1 MAVVRR
7 NILTDAVSMQ
17 KFSEGINLLKKDF
30 SAGVTT
36 QTLGFGGPAFPVSAY
51 DQFVI
56 WHSVAMSVP
65 VPNDDGTNPRDRN
78 SAHRGSIFLPWHRF
92 MLALMEGHLRRV
104 LNDTSFGL
112 PYWDWGA
119 DGDLTPPPTQPQ
131 SPLWKNSGIGGNG
144 TPVTDGPFGFD
155 QSNPEASFRVFF
167 SEDVVSGQLVPL
179 FTGRGLFRQLGLGLV
194 TKDLPTTAQV
204 TQVIEQFTEYDEA
217 DWDVASRGFRNVVE
231 GWLLFGPNRRAEM
244 HNRVHVWIGG
254 DMGPST
260 SPNDPVFYLNHCNV
274 DRIWEGWMI
283 KHGRT
288 YLPDNTTT
296 GAPAGYRLD
305 DTITSLV
312 TTATTTPAAMLDVS
326 ALYSYDI
333 VPADDGV

>member
-1 MAVVRR
+1 MAVIRR
-7 NILTDAVSMQ
+7 NILTDAVSMK
-17 KFSEGINLLKKDF
+17 KFGEGMSLLKNDF

-36 QTLGFGGPAFPVSAY
+36 QTLGFGGPAFRVSAY

-56 WHSVAMSVP
+56 WHSVAMSIP
-65 VPNDDGTNPRDRN
+65 TPNDDGTNPRDRN

-92 MLALMEGHLRRV
+92 MLALMEGHLQRV
-104 LNDTSFGL
+104 LNDTAFGL

-119 DGDLTPPPTQPQ
+119 DGELTPPAQLQ
-131 SPLWKNSGIGGNG
+131 SQLWKDSGIGGNG
-144 TPVTDGPFGFD
+144 TPVADGPFGFD

-167 SEDVVSGQLVPL
+167 SEDVVSGELVPL
-179 FTGRGLFRQLGLGLV
+179 FTGRGLFRQLGQ
-194 TKDLPTTAQV
+194 TPRYPNLPTTTQV
-204 TQVIEQFTEYDEA
+204 TQVIAQLTQYDKA
-217 DWDVASRGFRNVVE
+217 DWDVASLGFRNVVE
-231 GWLLFGPNRRAEM
+231 GWVPFDNANRQAEM

-288 YLPDNTTT
+288 YLPTNTTPD
-296 GAPAGYRLD
+296 APAGHRLN

-326 ALYSYDI
+326 ALYSYDV
-333 VPADDGV
+333 VPS

>member
-1 MAVVRR
+1 
-7 NILTDAVSMQ
+7 
-17 KFSEGINLLKKDF
+17 
-30 SAGVTT
+30 
-36 QTLGFGGPAFPVSAY
+36 
-51 DQFVI
+51 
-56 WHSVAMSVP
+56 VAMSIP
-65 VPNDDGTNPRDRN
+65 IPNDDGTNPRDRN

-92 MLALMEGHLRRV
+92 MLALMEGHLQRV

-119 DGDLTPPPTQPQ
+119 DGDLTPPAQPQ
-131 SPLWKNSGIGGNG
+131 SPLWKDSGIGGDG

-179 FTGRGLFRQLGLGLV
+179 FTGRGLFRQLSLGLV

-204 TQVIEQFTEYDEA
+204 TQVIQQFTEYDRA

-231 GWLLFGPNRRAEM
+231 GWLQFGTNRRAEM

-260 SPNDPVFYLNHCNV
+260 SPNDPAFYLNHCNV

-288 YLPDNTTT
+288 YLPKNTTT

-333 VPADDGV
+333 VPS

>member
-1 MAVVRR
+1 MGTPAVTITITREVTEMAVVRR

-78 SAHRGSIFLPWHRF
+78 SAHGGSIFLPWHRF

-119 DGDLTPPPTQPQ
+119 DGDLTPPPTQPSRRCGK
-131 SPLWKNSGIGGNG
+131 SPGSAAAALPSP
-144 TPVTDGPFGFD
+144 TAR
-155 QSNPEASFRVFF
+155 S
-167 SEDVVSGQLVPL
+167 VS
-179 FTGRGLFRQLGLGLV
+179 
-194 TKDLPTTAQV
+194 
-204 TQVIEQFTEYDEA
+204 
-217 DWDVASRGFRNVVE
+217 
-231 GWLLFGPNRRAEM
+231 
-244 HNRVHVWIGG
+244 
-254 DMGPST
+254 
-260 SPNDPVFYLNHCNV
+260 
-274 DRIWEGWMI
+274 
-283 KHGRT
+283 
-288 YLPDNTTT
+288 T
-296 GAPAGYRLD
+296 GATRR
-305 DTITSLV
+305 
-312 TTATTTPAAMLDVS
+312 
-326 ALYSYDI
+326 
-333 VPADDGV
+333 